1 MEQPISP
8 ERVVVARTPPER
20 VIFVRRPS
28 DIVRDQFSQLN
39 RRLEA
44 FIAENPAISLGIALT
59 FGVVLGW
66 LIKRR

>member
-8 ERVVVARTPPER
+8 QRVLPPPTPPER
-20 VIFVRRPS
+20 VIVVRQPKEL
-28 DIVRDQFSQLN
+28 VRDQF
-39 RRLEA
+39 RRANLRIEA
-44 FIAENPAISLGIALT
+44 FIAENPAISLGLALT

>member
-8 ERVVVARTPPER
+8 ERVVVTRTPPER
-20 VIFVRRPS
+20 VILVRQPS
-28 DIVRDQFSQLN
+28 DVVRDQFSRLN

-44 FIAENPAISLGIALT
+44 FIAENPAISLGMALT